1 MARTGIGIGGW
12 TFPPWR
18 GVFYPKGL
26 RQADELAFASG
37 ALSALEINA
46 TYYSTHRPE
55 DFARWA
61 AQTPEGFVFTVKAS
75 RFCTNRRVLAE
86 AGESVER
93 FFAQGIGEL
102 GPRLGPIL
110 WQFMPTKKFDA
121 EDFARFLDL
130 LPKDVLGLPLRHAI
144 EPRHASFVDPAF
156 VGLCR
161 ARGAA
166 ICIAD
171 HPVYPLI
178 DEATADFTYARLMR
192 LDENLA
198 SGYPPE
204 DLDAWAGRLK
214 TAAARTAGGD
224 LFAFFIGAGGEGK
237 VRAPA
242 AALGLMARLEPD
254 RA

>member
-12 TFPPWR
+12 TFAPWR
-18 GVFYPKGL
+18 GAFYPKGV
-26 RQADELAFASG
+26 RQADELAFASRS
-37 ALSALEINA
+37 LSAIEINA
-46 TYYSTHRPE
+46 TYYSTHKPE

-61 AQTPEGFVFTVKAS
+61 AQTPEDFIFAVKAS

-86 AGESVER
+86 AGPSVER

-102 GPRLGPIL
+102 GARLGPIL
-110 WQFMPTKKFDA
+110 WQFMPTKKFDRD
-121 EDFARFLDL
+121 DFARFLDL
-130 LPKDVLGLPLRHAI
+130 LPQDVGGQSLRHAI
-144 EPRHASFVDPAF
+144 EPRHASFVDSTF
-156 VGLCR
+156 VDLCR

-178 DEATADFTYARLMR
+178 EEATADFTYARLMR
-192 LDENLA
+192 LDETLE

-204 DLDAWAGRLK
+204 ALDGWANRLM
-214 TAAARTAGGD
+214 AAGAADGD
-224 LFAFFIGAGGEGK
+224 LFVFFIGAGGEGK

-242 AALGLMARLEPD
+242 AALGLISRLSSRE
-254 RA
+254 A